1 MKIKRQLGLL
11 IPFLCFSLIFAQS
24 TNEQKTKELHLSL
37 QDCIAYAIENNLD
50 LAVQIYNPEL
60 ADIEVAQAKE
70 IFMPQFSLGYNL
82 RRTNQ
87 PSTWW
92 LEGAKPVETDTDTY
106 SFTVTHKL
114 PTGGNYTLTLSG
126 YAEDTTRAFQSVN
139 PYYSSILRIDFTQ
152 PLLKD
157 FGLNI
162 SRRQILIAQNNYQKS
177 LKQLR
182 ATLIDLVYQIE
193 EAYWNYVYS
202 IENLKV
208 RQKALEWA
216 RQLLEKTRRE
226 VEVGAKAP
234 IEILSAE
241 AEVASR
247 EADILQAEANVKNA
261 EDLLKKL
268 INLPNLG
275 WDYKIVPV
283 DKPTFERKEITLDE
297 AIRIAFEKR
306 PELEQVKI
314 DIESRDIDFKY
325 AKNQLLP
332 SLNLVA
338 SFWSP
343 GLSGDRLIYL
353 NNNPFT
359 GVIVDKIKGGRNE
372 AVNEAFKLKYKN
384 WSVRLD
390 LNIPLSNLISRANFV
405 KAKIALEQAQL
416 QLKNLEQSIYLEV
429 RNALREVETNRKK
442 VEAYRKSRE
451 LAEKKLEAEEKKL
464 SVGLST
470 NFQVLQYQRDL
481 ANQLSLELRAIIDY
495 NLSLAKLQRVLGTIL
510 DEKNI
515 KFSSI
520 VGAGE

>member
-1 MKIKRQLGLL
+1 M
-11 IPFLCFSLIFAQS
+11 A
-24 TNEQKTKELHLSL
+24 
-37 QDCIAYAIENNLD
+37 
-50 LAVQIYNPEL
+50 
-60 ADIEVAQAKE
+60 
-70 IFMPQFSLGYNL
+70 
-82 RRTNQ
+82 
-87 PSTWW
+87 
-92 LEGAKPVETDTDTY
+92 
-106 SFTVTHKL
+106 
-114 PTGGNYTLTLSG
+114 
-126 YAEDTTRAFQSVN
+126 
-139 PYYSSILRIDFTQ
+139 
-152 PLLKD
+152 
-157 FGLNI
+157 
-162 SRRQILIAQNNYQKS
+162 
-177 LKQLR
+177 
-182 ATLIDLVYQIE
+182 LIDLVYQVE

-208 RQKALEWA
+208 KQKALEWA

-226 VEVGAKAP
+226 VEVGTKAP

-268 INLPNLG
+268 MNLPNLG
-275 WDYKIVPV
+275 WDYKIIPT
-283 DKPTFERKEITLDE
+283 DKPTFERKEISLEE
-297 AIRIAFEKR
+297 ALKIAFEKR

-314 DIESRDIDFKY
+314 DIKNKDLDFKY

-353 NNNPFT
+353 NDNPFT
-359 GVIVDKIKGGRNE
+359 GIVVDRIKGGKNE
-372 AVNEAFKLKYKN
+372 AINEAFKFKYKN
-384 WSVRLD
+384 WSIRLD
-390 LNIPLSNLISRANFV
+390 LNIPISNLISRANFV

-416 QLKNLEQSIYLEV
+416 QLKSLEQSIYLEV
-429 RNALREVETNRKK
+429 RNALRELETNRKK

-495 NLSLAKLQRVLGTIL
+495 NLSLAKLQKVLGTIL
-510 DEKNI
+510 EEKNI
-515 KFSSI
+515 KFYSVLKS
-520 VGAGE
+520 EK

>member
-1 MKIKRQLGLL
+1 MKIKKFSTL
-11 IPFLCFSLIFAQS
+11 IILILCISLAFAQS
-24 TNEQKTKELHLSL
+24 KTEKKTKELHLSL
-37 QDCIAYAIENNLD
+37 QDCIAAALENNLD
-50 LAVQIYNPEL
+50 LAVQVYNPEL
-60 ADIEVAQAKE
+60 ADIEITLAKE
-70 IFMPQFSLGYNL
+70 FFMPRFSLGYNL
-82 RRTNQ
+82 RRTKQ

-92 LEGAKPVETDTDTY
+92 IEGVKPVESDSDNY
-106 SFTVTHKL
+106 SFGINHQL
-114 PTGGNYTLTLSG
+114 PTGGYYTLTLTGFS
-126 YAEDTTRAFQSVN
+126 EDTTRAFQSVN
-139 PYYSSILRIDFTQ
+139 PYYSSTLRFEFTQ
-152 PLLKD
+152 PLLKN
-157 FGLNI
+157 FGFKI

-177 LKQLR
+177 LKQLKSS
-182 ATLIDLVYQIE
+182 LIDLVYRVE

-216 RQLLEKTRRE
+216 RQLLEKTKRE
-226 VEVGAKAP
+226 VEVGTKAP

-261 EDLLKKL
+261 EDLLKSM
-268 INLPNLG
+268 INLPQLDWN
-275 WDYKIVPV
+275 YKIIPT
-283 DKPTFERKEITLDE
+283 DKPTFKKKEITLEE
-297 AIRIAFEKR
+297 ALKIAFDRR
-306 PELEQVKI
+306 PELKQLKI
-314 DIESRDIDFKY
+314 DIETRDLDLNY

-359 GVIVDKIKGGRNE
+359 GIVVDRIQGGKNE
-372 AVNEAFKLKYKN
+372 ALNEAFKFKYKN

-390 LNIPLSNLISRANFV
+390 FTLPISNLISRANFA
-405 KAKIALEQAQL
+405 KAKIALEQVQL

-481 ANQLSLELRAIIDY
+481 ANQLSLELKAIIDY
-495 NLSLAKLQRVLGTIL
+495 NLSLAKLQKVLGTIL
-510 DEKNI
+510 EEKNI
-515 KFSSI
+515 KFTT
-520 VGAGE
+520 VR